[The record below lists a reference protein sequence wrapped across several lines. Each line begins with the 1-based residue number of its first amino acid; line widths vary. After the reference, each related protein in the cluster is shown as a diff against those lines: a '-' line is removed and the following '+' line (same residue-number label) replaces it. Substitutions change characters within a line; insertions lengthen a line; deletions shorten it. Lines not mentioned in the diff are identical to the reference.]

1 MAQAQGESSHNQA
14 METTE
19 NDISQ
24 SDEAEQDMQMQYVR
38 WGYIQGR
45 KFKAWLIQAVFYER
59 RELFAFT

>member
-1 MAQAQGESSHNQA
+1 MAQAQGESNYYQA

-24 SDEAEQDMQMQYVR
+24 SDEAEQNRKMQYVR
-38 WGYIQGR
+38 RRYIQGC

>member
-1 MAQAQGESSHNQA
+1 MAQAQGESNYYQA

-38 WGYIQGR
+38 
-45 KFKAWLIQAVFYER
+45 
-59 RELFAFT
+59 